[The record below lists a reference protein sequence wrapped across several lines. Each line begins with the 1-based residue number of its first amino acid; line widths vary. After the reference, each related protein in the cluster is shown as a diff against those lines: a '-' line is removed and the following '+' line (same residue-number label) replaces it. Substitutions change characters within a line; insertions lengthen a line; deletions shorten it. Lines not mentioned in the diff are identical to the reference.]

1 MVEENL
7 LVNPFG
13 WGVILLLITASLVSY
28 RVLFGPTLAD
38 RIVGLNT
45 VTTKIV
51 VIIALLSVLLEAYF
65 LLDIAIVL
73 LMVNAVSGL
82 ILAKYMEVR
91 R

>member
-1 MVEENL
+1 M
-7 LVNPFG
+7 
-13 WGVILLLITASLVSY
+13 
-28 RVLFGPTLAD
+28 
-38 RIVGLNT
+38 GLNT

-51 VIIALLSVLLEAYF
+51 VIIALLSVILEAYF

-73 LMVNAVSGL
+73 LMVNAVGGL